1 MKYGRKTT
9 SIARMKAAKEMSE
22 GEGNTFA
29 DILPLIGTGAGAIA
43 GSFVGNPMA
52 GAALG
57 GSLGQGLGAMV
68 SGAGE
73 KDVAR
78 MGAGAVGLADLATD
92 KKSADI
98 IRKIL
103 GGPQTVREYGNV
115 LGSDYDARTE
125 YKGGTEYHLI

>member
-9 SIARMKAAKEMSE
+9 SIARMKAAKEMSDKE
-22 GEGNTFA
+22 GSAFA
-29 DILPLIGTGAGAIA
+29 DILPLIGTVGGTIA

-78 MGAGAVGLADLATD
+78 MGAGAVGLANLATD

-103 GGPQTVREYGNV
+103 GGPKVTNRIGVIGDSLYNRKVEDG
-115 LGSDYDARTE
+115 
-125 YKGGTEYHLI
+125 KGIEWDLI